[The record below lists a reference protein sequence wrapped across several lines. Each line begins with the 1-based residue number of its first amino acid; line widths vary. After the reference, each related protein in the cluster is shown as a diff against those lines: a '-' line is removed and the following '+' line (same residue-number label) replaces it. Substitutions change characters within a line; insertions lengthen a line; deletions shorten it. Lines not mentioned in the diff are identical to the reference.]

1 VSGSITHSRAFELL
15 PWLANGSLA
24 AAERDAV
31 EQHVRSCLSC
41 HRELKEQQRLR
52 VAVRAQPTIH
62 LSAQTGYE
70 RLTRA
75 LGGEPLLPEPRR
87 VRPLDRFVRFAT
99 VAAAGL
105 AVAAILL
112 WIVPSPRGTGNTA
125 AYETLATEQAH
136 VTGDLDVVFVHSI
149 TAAEMQALLTEIGAS
164 IAGGPSEA
172 GRYTIRLDDSSVT
185 NAELDDLLARLAADP
200 RIRFAGRALGGRAK

>member
-1 VSGSITHSRAFELL
+1 MSDPTTHSRAFELL
-15 PWLANGSLA
+15 PWLANGSLS

-52 VAVRAQPTIH
+52 QAMRAQPTVH

-75 LGGEPLLPEPRR
+75 LGGEPSLEEPRTAR
-87 VRPLDRFVRFAT
+87 SFDGFVRFAT

-105 AVAAILL
+105 AIVAMLL
-112 WIVPSPRGTGNTA
+112 WIVPSPRGARNEAT
-125 AYETLATEQAH
+125 YETLATQEAR
-136 VTGDLDVVFVHSI
+136 VAGDIDVVFVQSI
-149 TAAEMQALLTEIGAS
+149 TAAEMQALLAEIDGS
-164 IAGGPSEA
+164 ITGGPSEA
-172 GRYTIRLDDSSVT
+172 GRYTIQLDDSSAT
-185 NAELDDLLARLAADP
+185 DAELDALLARLAADP
-200 RIRFAGRALGGRAK
+200 RIRFAGRALGGPAQ